1 MHDLRKK
8 ALLESGKTTSRK
20 ARSKPA
26 SAMQSPMI
34 SPAPSRGGSRAPSRY
49 ASEDE
54 DASLSDNEQSVASS
68 SFQLSDGS
76 DEVPEIEDNARP
88 WDEKLKDAIIA
99 LADRKRS
106 SVLSRE
112 TLLASVLQL
121 IRHNYAGTRLD
132 GQENDLLLSVMKSV
146 RTSTSTEETVR
157 ALKTLQVMALSMET
171 DQIYSR
177 NFQQI
182 KQVCENSEE
191 EAVKVEAITTMAVA
205 TMCGGGDETDAESLL
220 SFLTD
225 IVSTDGAS
233 IDAPDNGPVVT
244 AALRA
249 WGFVAT
255 HVDDLET
262 PASEAMDTLI
272 EQLDSTD
279 VDVQIAAGFNIALI
293 CESLRDYEQETGE
306 VWNVDYNKA
315 SLISRMRLL
324 TKESSK
330 LISKKNRRQ
339 LHQSFTSVVT
349 SLERGKGPG
358 YSTALDENEREF
370 GYREKLRFQ
379 NISLTVDSWSLSV
392 RIEMLTNVLRGGL
405 AAHYMSNPAVQ
416 ELLEDA
422 VAEYHYR
429 TKTSRSKDEHAS
441 LKKSRAAK
449 GARNNMLF

>member
-54 DASLSDNEQSVASS
+54 DASFSDNEQSVASS

-76 DEVPEIEDNARP
+76 DEFPDVDEGAQSWE
-88 WDEKLKDAIIA
+88 EKLKDASIG
-99 LADRKRS
+99 LSDRKRS
-106 SVLSRE
+106 NAGGREALLGTVLH
-112 TLLASVLQL
+112 L
-121 IRHNYAGTRLD
+121 IRHNYAGARLD
-132 GQENDLLLSVMKSV
+132 GQENDLLPSVMKSV
-146 RTSTSTEETVR
+146 RAGTSTEETVR
-157 ALKTLQVMALSMET
+157 ALKTFQVMTLSMES
-171 DQIYSR
+171 DHIYSR
-177 NFQQI
+177 NFQHI
-182 KQVCENSEE
+182 KQVCEHSEE
-191 EAVKVEAITTMAVA
+191 EAVKAEAITAMAIA
-205 TMCGGGDETDAESLL
+205 TMCGGGDESDAESLL

-249 WGFVAT
+249 WGFVAS
-255 HVDDLET
+255 HLDDLET
-262 PASEAMDTLI
+262 PASEAMDAFI

-279 VDVQIAAGFNIALI
+279 VDVQIAAGFDIALI

-339 LHQSFTSVVT
+339 LHQSFNSVVT

-379 NISLTVDSWSLSV
+379 TISLTVDSWTLSV
-392 RIEMLTNVLRGGL
+392 RIEVLTNVLRGGL

-429 TKTSRSKDEHAS
+429 TKTGRSKDDHNS

-449 GARNNMLF
+449 GARNAMVF